1 MALKESQ
8 KSLNEWTAQKWRT
21 KSGKPSTQG
30 SKATGERYLPEK
42 AIKAMSSEDYAAS
55 SRKKRED
62 TKQGKQFSK
71 QPKKAATIA
80 RNYRYG
86 GGLMSQKDTT
96 MQTGGLGELFN
107 QGMRNKYAD
116 GGKITEKDIE
126 HINSFKSE
134 KDREALIGKYQI
146 FAGYEALRKADV
158 DESAEPEKAEKI
170 KKEAAEEVLKDLKSK
185 GVSTEQRVKYNE
197 GSLFVPPEMEAM
209 PEDTYDN
216 IPMEEK
222 AAAEASQLPDAEM
235 LSEYKNYVMSE
246 SLEPEEMTYLQDALT
261 ADPQLSQVFDKVMNV
276 AVEFSGAGEVE
287 GPGTGVSDS
296 IPARLSDGEFV
307 FTKKATDQLGA
318 DQLQSMMDTAEKA
331 YDGGLMSRRSRSM
344 DQPSTGKDLQYEM
357 IQANQ
362 MPSVR

>member
-8 KSLNEWTAQKWRT
+8 KSLNEWTEQKWRT

-30 SKATGERYLPEK
+30 SEATGERYLPEK

-107 QGMRNKYAD
+107 QGMRRQYAE
-116 GGKITEKDIE
+116 GG
-126 HINSFKSE
+126 SMM
-134 KDREALIGKYQI
+134 
-146 FAGYEALRKADV
+146 
-158 DESAEPEKAEKI
+158 
-170 KKEAAEEVLKDLKSK
+170 
-185 GVSTEQRVKYNE
+185 
-197 GSLFVPPEMEAM
+197 VPPEMEAM

-246 SLEPEEMTYLQDALT
+246 SLEPEEMTYLQDALA
-261 ADPQLSQVFDKVMNV
+261 ADPQLSQVFDKVLNV

-331 YDGGLMSRRSRSM
+331 YDGGLMSRRSGKM
-344 DQPSTGKDLQYEM
+344 DQSVEDEDVKHQML
-357 IQANQ
+357 QANQ